1 MTKRLK
7 NYSIKTDDDY
17 TDIEFQVNNDELP
30 NEIVQNFL
38 LAVKI
43 NFTINYLNV
52 NLNIDR

>member
-43 NFTINYLNV
+43 NFTINYLN
-52 NLNIDR
+52 LNIDR